1 MNDVPKQLQQPVI
14 KVTAQSCF
22 MIQQFSEFF
31 LLAPCHCQVDDG
43 HRVYTSFIFLW
54 SLACP
59 GLLTYY
65 ILCLTCDSSC
75 AVACRHDGHLAYLI
89 LT

>member
-43 HRVYTSFIFLW
+43 HRVYTSFIFCGAWPVLVY
-54 SLACP
+54 
-59 GLLTYY
+59 LLTTFYVLLV
-65 ILCLTCDSSC
+65 IHRVLLPAAMTDTWLT
-75 AVACRHDGHLAYLI
+75 
-89 LT
+89 